1 MKYVTHDDMTPRE
14 TIHDDEIE
22 VVYGMWEIPETAVC
36 QSVHMLRIGPH
47 GFIHNLGARCWLIE
61 IDAFIDGP
69 SMAPDMFMAHT
80 RVSACIDII
89 THLQNN
95 DHPFAREVH
104 RIAVYELEEY
114 TRMIVKALP

>member
-47 GFIHNLGARCWLIE
+47 GFIHNLGARCCAGKAGGVLE
-61 IDAFIDGP
+61 
-69 SMAPDMFMAHT
+69 
-80 RVSACIDII
+80 ACHVYG
-89 THLQNN
+89 THAGVRMYRHH
-95 DHPFAREVH
+95 HPPPEQ
-104 RIAVYELEEY
+104 
-114 TRMIVKALP
+114 

>member
-22 VVYGMWEIPETAVC
+22 VVYGCWEIPENSTIRGV
-36 QSVHMLRIGPH
+36 SMLRIGPH
-47 GFIHNLGARCWLIE
+47 GFIHNLAARCWLIE

-69 SMAPDMFMAHT
+69 SMAPEMCMAHT
-80 RVSACIDII
+80 RIDACNDII
-89 THLQNN
+89 AHLAHN
-95 DHPFAREVH
+95 DHPFAREVL

-114 TRMIVKALP
+114 TTLIMEKLL